1 MADNS
6 TLHLGITMAGAVS
19 AGAYTAGVIDFLF
32 EALQQWE
39 EAKKK
44 EAHLPDDQKT
54 VPPHQIKIEVLGG
67 ASAGGITAALTA
79 LACYSG
85 MDPVKDAEQAKAP
98 DFKPENNLLF
108 DAWVNLAGGSKI
120 PEAIR
125 RMLQN
130 DDIRK
135 AHGIPSL
142 LNSGTIDELAENAIA
157 HVANR
162 PAQNWP
168 AFISKRVELL
178 LTLCSLRGIPVGIDF
193 NSENSTWSTGPS
205 HQMSIHK
212 QYVRLMPRQKNHQP
226 ERAIPFDLADRKS
239 LEQLM
244 GFAKATSAFPIGL
257 QAREVSL
264 SREHIKHQ
272 FGTFYPFS
280 PKTLDAIF
288 APDKFPDSFDFTSI
302 DGGALNNEPFGEIG
316 EIMKKRGREHYA
328 VILIDPFPN
337 FNTREEQ
344 YRPQQFLHELLFPT
358 LSALR
363 NQGMLKE
370 SDLREFGRRKEV
382 PATYEKNMIFP
393 SRRIFNSEA
402 KKWEEQANPIAC
414 GALDGFSGLFCRDFR
429 VHDFFLGR
437 QNCRNFLRSYFTIAY
452 KTGPGEENHK
462 IFKDW
467 TPQMRETYKV
477 QWREQENKDVIYLP
491 IIPLPDWVHEEAQ
504 ITTALTAAGKTPED
518 IEAALQAN
526 ARKTA
531 LPFPALEREQVNA
544 LRMPLA
550 IRMFRIAWGHAGKID
565 SLFKRRGVQALT
577 LMALPVIY
585 FVIAKGILR
594 DIRKNL
600 FASGLL
606 KPRRR
611 RFK

>member
-1 MADNS
+1 
-6 TLHLGITMAGAVS
+6 
-19 AGAYTAGVIDFLF
+19 
-32 EALQQWE
+32 
-39 EAKKK
+39 
-44 EAHLPDDQKT
+44 
-54 VPPHQIKIEVLGG
+54 
-67 ASAGGITAALTA
+67 
-79 LACYSG
+79 
-85 MDPVKDAEQAKAP
+85 
-98 DFKPENNLLF
+98 
-108 DAWVNLAGGSKI
+108 
-120 PEAIR
+120 
-125 RMLQN
+125 
-130 DDIRK
+130 
-135 AHGIPSL
+135 
-142 LNSGTIDELAENAIA
+142 
-157 HVANR
+157 
-162 PAQNWP
+162 
-168 AFISKRVELL
+168 
-178 LTLCSLRGIPVGIDF
+178 
-193 NSENSTWSTGPS
+193 
-205 HQMSIHK
+205 
-212 QYVRLMPRQKNHQP
+212 
-226 ERAIPFDLADRKS
+226 
-239 LEQLM
+239 
-244 GFAKATSAFPIGL
+244 
-257 QAREVSL
+257 
-264 SREHIKHQ
+264 
-272 FGTFYPFS
+272 
-280 PKTLDAIF
+280 
-288 APDKFPDSFDFTSI
+288 
-302 DGGALNNEPFGEIG
+302 
-316 EIMKKRGREHYA
+316 
-328 VILIDPFPN
+328 
-337 FNTREEQ
+337 
-344 YRPQQFLHELLFPT
+344 
-358 LSALR
+358 
-363 NQGMLKE
+363 MLKE

-467 TPQMRETYKV
+467 TSQMRETYKV